1 MCINP
6 LTTEN
11 LENLKNFKYRS
22 TNGSLLYNKCMS
34 PCLNK
39 VVEYIPSNIAPN
51 LITLISLFF
60 NILASIISYM
70 DGGFDFSHK
79 LKRSTCFI
87 IGIFQL
93 IYQLLD
99 NLDGKQAR
107 RTGNSTPFGMLMDH
121 GCDVFTNIFTAF
133 NLSKLLLV
141 GNDDF
146 FSFSVF
152 FGLLLGFY
160 IMTLEEYKLGEM
172 HFPPIN
178 GTDEGNFFVF
188 LIGVILSLIGQEWL
202 EFFINEKYNITI
214 GKLMGLG
221 VTLAGLSCVF
231 NIFLHTFQKK
241 GFKSMMKI
249 FLDIL
254 PFYGVLIIPLVYI
267 GIQLDFYKDNKS
279 LILANVCL
287 LFARITMDIQIKI
300 LTQQPLSCNIMFNF
314 TNISF
319 MFCLFLNVYLVM
331 LYALMV
337 LMILQFVE
345 LAIFIVRRA
354 KQITDYLQIRIFCIN
369 PVARV

>member
-1 MCINP
+1 MCIYP
-6 LTTEN
+6 LKTQD

-22 TNGSLLYNKCMS
+22 TNESILYNKCMS

-39 VVEYIPSNIAPN
+39 VVEYIPQNIAPN
-51 LITLISLFF
+51 LITITALLF
-60 NILASIISYM
+60 NIFAAVISYL

-79 LKRSTCFI
+79 LNRITCFV

-121 GCDVFTNIFTAF
+121 GCDIFTNIFTAF

-152 FGLLLGFY
+152 FGLILGFY
-160 IMTLEEYKLGEM
+160 TMTLEEYKVGEM
-172 HFPPIN
+172 HFPMIN
-178 GTDEGNFFVF
+178 GTDEGNFFIF
-188 LIGVILSLIGQEWL
+188 LLGIILCLTGQDWL
-202 EFFINEKYNITI
+202 EFVINENYNITI

-221 VTLAGLSCVF
+221 VTLGGISCLF
-231 NIFLHTFQKK
+231 NIFLHTYQKK
-241 GFKSMMKI
+241 GSKKMMKI
-249 FLDIL
+249 FLDML
-254 PFYGVLIIPLVYI
+254 PFYGVIIIPLVYI

-279 LILANVCL
+279 LVLGNICL

-300 LTQQPLSCNIMFNF
+300 LTEQPLSCNIMFNF

-319 MFCLFLNVYLVM
+319 IFSLFLNVYLVM
-331 LYALMV
+331 LYALIV
-337 LMILQFVE
+337 LLILQSVE
-345 LAIFIVRRA
+345 LAIFIIRRA
-354 KQITDYLQIRIFCIN
+354 RQITNYLQIRIFCIN
-369 PVARV
+369 QVAKI

>member
-1 MCINP
+1 MCIAP
-6 LTTEN
+6 LSQDL
-11 LENLKNFKYRS
+11 LENMKNFKYKS
-22 TNGSLLYNKCMS
+22 TDDSILYQKCMS

-39 VVEYIPSNIAPN
+39 VVNYIPRNIAPN
-51 LITLISLFF
+51 LITLISLCF
-60 NILASIISYM
+60 NIFAAVISYM

-79 LKRSTCFI
+79 LNRITCFV
-87 IGIFQL
+87 IGTFQL

-172 HFPPIN
+172 HFPAIN
-178 GTDEGNFFVF
+178 GTDEGNFFIF
-188 LIGVILSLIGQEWL
+188 LIGIVLGITGQNWL
-202 EFFINEKYNITI
+202 EFVINEKNNITI

-221 VTLAGLSCVF
+221 VTLGGVSCVF
-231 NIFLHTFQKK
+231 NIFLHTFQQK
-241 GFKSMMKI
+241 GFKNMMKI
-249 FLDIL
+249 FLDVL
-254 PFYGVLIIPLVYI
+254 PFYGVIIIPLVYI
-267 GIQLDFYKDNKS
+267 GLQLDFYKDNKMYV
-279 LILANVCL
+279 LTNICL
-287 LFARITMDIQIKI
+287 LFARITIDIQIKI
-300 LTQQPLSCNIMFNF
+300 LTMQSLSCNIMFNF

-319 MFCLFLNVYLVM
+319 IFSLFLDIYIVM
-331 LYALMV
+331 LYALM
-337 LMILQFVE
+337 LLIILQSAE
-345 LAIFIVRRA
+345 LAVFIFRRA

-369 PVARV
+369 PAAKI